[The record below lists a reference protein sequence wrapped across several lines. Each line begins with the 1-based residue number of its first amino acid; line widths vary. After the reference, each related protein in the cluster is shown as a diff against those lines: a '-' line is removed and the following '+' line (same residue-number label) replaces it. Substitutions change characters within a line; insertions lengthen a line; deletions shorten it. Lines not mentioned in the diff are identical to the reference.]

1 MSIGKSIYEIRTEK
15 ELSQEEFGELFH
27 VTRQTVSNW
36 EREKSYPDLE
46 TIIGISDRF
55 EISLDQLLK
64 EDRHMVKTMDK
75 ERLHGTY
82 VKKQHAIIDFFTGSG
97 TGIVI
102 SCLFALDS
110 PRRTIAFGV
119 GVAMILIGWLKK
131 SKCDKA
137 VIGYLE
143 SRDKEE

>member
-1 MSIGKSIYEIRTEK
+1 MSIGKAIYEIRTKK
-15 ELSQEEFGELFH
+15 ELSQEEFGELFC

-46 TIIGISDRF
+46 TIVGISDRF

-75 ERLHGTY
+75 ERLQGTY
-82 VKKQHAIIDFFTGSG
+82 VKKQYAITNFFTGSG

-110 PRRTIAFGV
+110 PRRTIAFGI

-131 SKCDKA
+131 SRCDKA

-143 SRDKEE
+143 RQDTEE